1 MQLLID
7 TQIFIWT
14 VLDSDKLG
22 PKTRQIMFDADEIF
36 VSAASIWEIAIKAK
50 IGKIEGDPAEFLVAI
65 EASGF
70 RELKISGVHAA
81 KVHQLALHHRD
92 LFDRLLIAQTLV
104 ESMKLLT
111 TDTLFEQYSNAGT
124 ARNPMSCILA
134 ESSKVKGER
143 RGFL

>member
-1 MQLLID
+1 MTSLGQRL
-7 TQIFIWT
+7 
-14 VLDSDKLG
+14 VKLCLM
-22 PKTRQIMFDADEIF
+22 RMNL
-36 VSAASIWEIAIKAK
+36 VSAASIWEIATKAK
-50 IGKIEGDPAEFLVAI
+50 IGKIEGDPAEFLEAI

-111 TDTLFEQYSNAGT
+111 TDTLFEQYSKLVIT
-124 ARNPMSCILA
+124 VP
-134 ESSKVKGER
+134 KGK
-143 RGFL
+143 GPKLSQS